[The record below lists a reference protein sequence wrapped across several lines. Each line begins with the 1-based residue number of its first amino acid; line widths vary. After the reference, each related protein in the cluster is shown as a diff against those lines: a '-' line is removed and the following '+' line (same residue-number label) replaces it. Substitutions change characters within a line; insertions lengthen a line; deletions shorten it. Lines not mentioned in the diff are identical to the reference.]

1 MFDIFKRLPDGNF
14 VWISETQS
22 LDTAKAC
29 VERLQKIVP
38 GTYLIHS
45 PSQGLVL
52 EHSCSKYAA

>member
-1 MFDIFKRLPDGNF
+1 M
-14 VWISETQS
+14 
-22 LDTAKAC
+22 AKTC

>member
-45 PSQGLVL
+45 PSEGLVL
-52 EHSCSKYAA
+52 EHSRGKYAA

>member
-1 MFDIFKRLPDGNF
+1 MFDIFSGSPMATLFGFPNPQNL
-14 VWISETQS
+14 EM
-22 LDTAKAC
+22 AKAC

-45 PSQGLVL
+45 PSEGLVL

>member
-14 VWISETQS
+14 VWISEAQN
-22 LDTAKAC
+22 LEMAKTC

-45 PSQGLVL
+45 PSEGLVL
-52 EHSCSKYAA
+52 KHSCSKYAA